1 MNLKILLPLPVPKS
15 FPHFKVFGIC
25 EINTPTSQYF
35 GRKKIRE
42 GLKIFDLGLL
52 PIALKKILAFS
63 QLMAFNSISA
73 LICLSEMI
81 V

>member
-1 MNLKILLPLPVPKS
+1 MNLKILLPLPVPKP

-25 EINTPTSQYF
+25 EISTPTSQYF
-35 GRKKIRE
+35 GRKQIRE

-52 PIALKKILAFS
+52 LKKILAFS

-73 LICLSEMI
+73 SVSLK
-81 V
+81 